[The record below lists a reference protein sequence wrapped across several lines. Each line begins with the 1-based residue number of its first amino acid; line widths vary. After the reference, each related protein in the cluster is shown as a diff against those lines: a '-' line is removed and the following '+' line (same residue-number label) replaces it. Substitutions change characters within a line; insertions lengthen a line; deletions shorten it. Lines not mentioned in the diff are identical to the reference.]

1 MSVKWTKEQE
11 KVINLRNRSLLV
23 SAAAGSGKTAV
34 LVQRIISM
42 VTDEAEPL
50 DIDRLLVVTF
60 TNAAAAEMRER
71 VGAAIENAL
80 EQAPY
85 NQHLQRQLTLV
96 HNAQITTIDSFCIR
110 ILRDH
115 FHKIDLEPGFRI
127 ADEGEL
133 KLLREDVCEAVLEE
147 FYQKADPEFF
157 RFADSYSGAKNDL
170 QIKEMILKLYNYAE
184 SYPWPK
190 EWLETCVQQYEA
202 ANEAELEEKSWIRDF
217 LSYLDVR
224 IEDLIT
230 TQKKLL
236 ELTQEPDGPYMYEAS
251 IADDLRQLENLRK
264 CEHFSQWQ
272 EAVSSIDFK
281 NIGRSG
287 KYEGSVAKKNAVMSG
302 RKRMKDQIDKWKKT
316 IFATPLEVQ
325 LERLTQ
331 TSKMVRV
338 LVTLTQAFSDRFY
351 EEKQKKNM
359 LDFSDVEHNALR
371 VLVNPET
378 KELTETALEYQ
389 QQYREVMIDEYQ
401 DSNYVQ
407 ETLLTAV
414 SGVKNGNENLF
425 MVGDVKQS
433 IYRFR
438 LARPELFM
446 DKYHRFSTEESS
458 RQRIDLHRNF
468 RSRREVVEAVNDIF
482 YPLMEKDLGNVAYD
496 AEAALYAGA
505 EYPDYENADCCKPEF
520 LLVPSQE
527 SGMERREQEAAAV
540 AGRIRE
546 LVETQEIPGITYKD
560 IVLLLRSMSGWAETY
575 QKVFEQEGIPLIVAS
590 KTGYFSATEVQT
602 VLSLL
607 RVLDNPYQDIPMA
620 AVMKSYF
627 GKFTSEELA
636 QIRAES
642 PGMPFYQCVEQFTS
656 SEEQQKEEQ
665 IADTNVVEAEKQQK
679 EEPISDT
686 DAVEAE
692 ILPQEKENKNVSDQ
706 RSHLAEKIIAFQEML
721 QNFRQRIPYTPI
733 HRLLQEILDETGY
746 RNYVAA
752 LPAGEQRRAN
762 LDMLMEKAVAYEQTS
777 YHGLF
782 HFIRYI
788 DRLMKY
794 DVDYGEAEIVSEQEN
809 AVRLM
814 SIHKSKGLEFPVVFV
829 CGMGK
834 QFNEQDL
841 NSNMIFHPEFGI
853 GLKWFD
859 CEKRTKANTLIHQIF
874 AMEAKKENLGEEL
887 RVLYVAL
894 TRAKEKLILAGT
906 CKLPE
911 EGQYSGFSREEKVSF
926 STRYDAKSYW
936 DWVMPVLGMENPD
949 YRYVIWDEARMQQ
962 EEQRKLQDTALEH
975 RTLLV
980 ALQNVSEIEL
990 TQLKETFSWE
1000 YAWKEEGTHKQKVSV
1015 SELKH
1020 RAMEERSES
1029 AEQTL
1034 NTAQPLF
1041 PDEIATPYVPRFVQ
1055 EAKENAGALYGTMVH
1070 RFLECL
1076 DFAGLPD
1083 FAEEKQ
1089 GLYFVKQQ
1097 IDALCALGRM
1107 QEADAKRLNWKQL
1120 LGFLQSD
1127 TAKRMRVAAEQGTLE
1142 REKPFV
1148 MSVPANLVWEESR
1161 PEEEVLIQ
1169 GIIDVF
1175 WEEADGIVL
1184 LDYKTDHVDN
1194 AQELVHRYKKQLELY
1209 ADALSRFSGEKPV
1222 KEILIYS
1229 FALAETIRL

>member
-42 VTDEAEPL
+42 VTDETDPL

-80 EQAPY
+80 EQDPY

-133 KLLREDVCEAVLEE
+133 KLLREDVCEAVLED
-147 FYQKADPEFF
+147 FYQKADPEFL

-217 LSYLDVR
+217 LSYLNVR
-224 IEDLIT
+224 VEDLIT
-230 TQKKLL
+230 AQEKLL

-272 EAVSSIDFK
+272 AAISAIDFK

-287 KYEGSVAKKNAVMSG
+287 KYEGSVAKKDAVMSG

-316 IFATPLEVQ
+316 IFATMLEVQ

-331 TSKMVRV
+331 TSKMVRM
-338 LVTLTQAFSDRFY
+338 LVTLTQAFSDRFQ

-359 LDFSDVEHNALR
+359 LDFSDIEHNALR
-371 VLVNPET
+371 VLVDSET

-458 RQRIDLHRNF
+458 QQRIDLHRNF

-482 YPLMEKDLGNVAYD
+482 YPLMEKNLGNVAYD

-505 EYPDYENADCCKPEF
+505 VYPDYENADCCKPEL

-546 LVETQEIPGITYKD
+546 LVETQEIPEITYKD

-607 RVLDNPYQDIPMA
+607 RVLDNPYQDIPLA

-627 GKFTSEELA
+627 GKFSSEELA
-636 QIRAES
+636 QIRSEY
-642 PGMPFYQCVEQFTS
+642 PGMPFYQCVEQM
-656 SEEQQKEEQ
+656 
-665 IADTNVVEAEKQQK
+665 
-679 EEPISDT
+679 
-686 DAVEAE
+686 
-692 ILPQEKENKNVSDQ
+692 LPVS
-706 RSHLAEKIIAFQEML
+706 EKIIAFQEML
-721 QNFRQRIPYTPI
+721 QKFRQRIPYTPI

-911 EGQYSGFSREEKVSF
+911 EGQYSGFSREEKVPF

-936 DWVMPVLGMENPD
+936 DWVIPVLGMENPD

-975 RTLLV
+975 RTLLE
-980 ALQNVSEIEL
+980 ALQNVSETEL
-990 TQLKETFSWE
+990 AQLKETFSWE
-1000 YAWKEEGTHKQKVSV
+1000 YAWKEEGAHKQKVSV

-1055 EAKENAGALYGTMVH
+1055 EVKENAGALYGTMVH

-1083 FAEEKQ
+1083 FADEKQ

-1127 TAKRMRVAAEQGTLE
+1127 TAKRMRAAAEQGALE

-1148 MSVPANLVWEESR
+1148 MSVPANLVWEDSR
-1161 PEEEVLIQ
+1161 PEEDVLIQ

-1194 AQELVHRYKKQLELY
+1194 AQELVRRYKKQLELY
-1209 ADALSRFSGEKPV
+1209 ADALSRFSDEKPV

-1229 FALAETIRL
+1229 FALAETILL

>member
-42 VTDEAEPL
+42 VTDETDPL

-60 TNAAAAEMRER
+60 TNAAATEMRER

-80 EQAPY
+80 EQDPY

-133 KLLREDVCEAVLEE
+133 KLLREDVCEAVLED
-147 FYQKADPEFF
+147 FYQKADPEFL

-217 LSYLDVR
+217 LSYLNVR
-224 IEDLIT
+224 VEDLIT
-230 TQKKLL
+230 AQEKLL

-272 EAVSSIDFK
+272 AAISAIDFK

-287 KYEGSVAKKNAVMSG
+287 KYEGSVAKKDAVMSG

-316 IFATPLEVQ
+316 IFATMLEVQ

-331 TSKMVRV
+331 TSKMVRM
-338 LVTLTQAFSDRFY
+338 LVTLTQAFSDRFQ

-371 VLVNPET
+371 VLVDSET

-458 RQRIDLHRNF
+458 QQRIDLHRNF

-505 EYPDYENADCCKPEF
+505 VYPDYENADCCKPEL

-607 RVLDNPYQDIPMA
+607 RVLDNPYQDIPLA

-627 GKFTSEELA
+627 GKFSSEELA
-636 QIRAES
+636 QIRSEY
-642 PGMPFYQCVEQFTS
+642 PGMPFYQCVEQM
-656 SEEQQKEEQ
+656 
-665 IADTNVVEAEKQQK
+665 
-679 EEPISDT
+679 
-686 DAVEAE
+686 
-692 ILPQEKENKNVSDQ
+692 LPVS
-706 RSHLAEKIIAFQEML
+706 EKIIAFQEML
-721 QNFRQRIPYTPI
+721 QKFRQRIPYTPI

-911 EGQYSGFSREEKVSF
+911 EGQYSGFSREEKVPF

-936 DWVMPVLGMENPD
+936 DWVIPVLGMENPD

-975 RTLLV
+975 RTLLE
-980 ALQNVSEIEL
+980 ALQNVSETEL
-990 TQLKETFSWE
+990 AQLKETFSWE
-1000 YAWKEEGTHKQKVSV
+1000 YAWKEEGAHKQKVSV

-1055 EAKENAGALYGTMVH
+1055 EVKENAGALYGTMVH

-1083 FAEEKQ
+1083 FADEKQ

-1127 TAKRMRVAAEQGTLE
+1127 TAKRIRAAAEQGALE

-1148 MSVPANLVWEESR
+1148 MSVPANLVWEDSR
-1161 PEEEVLIQ
+1161 PEEDVLIQ

-1194 AQELVHRYKKQLELY
+1194 AQELVRRYKKQLELY
-1209 ADALSRFSGEKPV
+1209 ADALSRFSDEKPV

-1229 FALAETIRL
+1229 FALAETILL

>member
-1 MSVKWTKEQE
+1 MNLPNKLTIFRILCIPVFVVLMLVNTIPYNNYIAVGVFIIASLTDMLDGKIARKYNLVTNFGKFNHKMVTLEPGLNIVYGENEAGKTTLHTFIRGMLFGIEKQRGKASGKDLYTKYEPWE
-11 KVINLRNRSLLV
+11 NPANYHGMMRIESDGVAYRIERNFNKLNKFFKVINEDEGVELKTEEIENLF
-23 SAAAGSGKTAV
+23 AGLDESCYYNT
-34 LVQRIISM
+34 ISISQLGS
-42 VTDEAEPL
+42 VTDKELEVILKNYAANLGTTKSMEI
-50 DIDRLLVVTF
+50 DIKS
-60 TNAAAAEMRER
+60 A
-71 VGAAIENAL
+71 
-80 EQAPY
+80 
-85 NQHLQRQLTLV
+85 
-96 HNAQITTIDSFCIR
+96 
-110 ILRDH
+110 
-115 FHKIDLEPGFRI
+115 
-127 ADEGEL
+127 
-133 KLLREDVCEAVLEE
+133 
-147 FYQKADPEFF
+147 
-157 RFADSYSGAKNDL
+157 FAD
-170 QIKEMILKLYNYAE
+170 
-184 SYPWPK
+184 
-190 EWLETCVQQYEA
+190 
-202 ANEAELEEKSWIRDF
+202 
-217 LSYLDVR
+217 LD
-224 IEDLIT
+224 
-230 TQKKLL
+230 
-236 ELTQEPDGPYMYEAS
+236 
-251 IADDLRQLENLRK
+251 
-264 CEHFSQWQ
+264 
-272 EAVSSIDFK
+272 
-281 NIGRSG
+281 
-287 KYEGSVAKKNAVMSG
+287 
-302 RKRMKDQIDKWKKT
+302 
-316 IFATPLEVQ
+316 
-325 LERLTQ
+325 
-331 TSKMVRV
+331 
-338 LVTLTQAFSDRFY
+338 
-351 EEKQKKNM
+351 KQKKNM

-371 VLVNPET
+371 VLVDSET

-458 RQRIDLHRNF
+458 QQRIDLHRNF

-505 EYPDYENADCCKPEF
+505 VYPDYENADCCKPEL

-607 RVLDNPYQDIPMA
+607 RVLDNPYQDTPLA

-627 GKFTSEELA
+627 GQFSSEELA
-636 QIRAES
+636 QIRSEY
-642 PGMPFYQCVEQFTS
+642 PGMPFYQCVEQM
-656 SEEQQKEEQ
+656 
-665 IADTNVVEAEKQQK
+665 
-679 EEPISDT
+679 
-686 DAVEAE
+686 
-692 ILPQEKENKNVSDQ
+692 LPVS
-706 RSHLAEKIIAFQEML
+706 EKIIAFQEML
-721 QNFRQRIPYTPI
+721 QKFRQRIPYTPI

-906 CKLPE
+906 CKLPK
-911 EGQYSGFSREEKVSF
+911 EGQYSGFSREGKVPF

-936 DWVMPVLGMENPD
+936 DWVIPVLGMENPD

-975 RTLLV
+975 RTLLE
-980 ALQNVSEIEL
+980 ALQNVSEMEL
-990 TQLKETFSWE
+990 AQLKETFSWE
-1000 YAWKEEGTHKQKVSV
+1000 YAWKEEGAHKQKVSV

-1055 EAKENAGALYGTMVH
+1055 EVKENAGALYGTMVH

-1083 FAEEKQ
+1083 FADEKQ
-1089 GLYFVKQQ
+1089 GLYSVKQQ

-1127 TAKRMRVAAEQGTLE
+1127 TAKRMRAAAEQGALE

-1148 MSVPANLVWEESR
+1148 MSVPANLVWEDSR
-1161 PEEEVLIQ
+1161 PEEDVLIQ

-1194 AQELVHRYKKQLELY
+1194 AQELVRRYKKQLELY
-1209 ADALSRFSGEKPV
+1209 ADALSRFSDEKPV

-1229 FALAETIRL
+1229 FALAETILL

>member
-11 KVINLRNRSLLV
+11 KVINLRKRSLLV

-42 VTDEAEPL
+42 VTDETDPL

-80 EQAPY
+80 EQDPY

-133 KLLREDVCEAVLEE
+133 KLLREDVCEAVLED
-147 FYQKADPEFF
+147 FYQKADPEFL

-217 LSYLDVR
+217 LSYLNVR
-224 IEDLIT
+224 VEDLIT
-230 TQKKLL
+230 AQEKLL

-272 EAVSSIDFK
+272 AAISAIDFK

-287 KYEGSVAKKNAVMSG
+287 KYEGSVAKKDAVMSG

-316 IFATPLEVQ
+316 IFATMLEVQ

-331 TSKMVRV
+331 TSKMVRM
-338 LVTLTQAFSDRFY
+338 LVTLTQAFSDRFQ

-371 VLVNPET
+371 VLVDSET

-458 RQRIDLHRNF
+458 QQRIDLHRNF

-505 EYPDYENADCCKPEF
+505 VYPDYENADCCKPEL

-607 RVLDNPYQDIPMA
+607 RVLDNPYQDIPLA

-627 GKFTSEELA
+627 GKFSSEELA
-636 QIRAES
+636 QIRSEY
-642 PGMPFYQCVEQFTS
+642 PGMPFYQCVEQM
-656 SEEQQKEEQ
+656 
-665 IADTNVVEAEKQQK
+665 
-679 EEPISDT
+679 
-686 DAVEAE
+686 
-692 ILPQEKENKNVSDQ
+692 LPVS
-706 RSHLAEKIIAFQEML
+706 EKIIAFQEML
-721 QNFRQRIPYTPI
+721 QKFRQRIPYTPI

-911 EGQYSGFSREEKVSF
+911 EGQYSGFSREEKVPF

-936 DWVMPVLGMENPD
+936 DWVIPVLGMENPD

-975 RTLLV
+975 RTLLE
-980 ALQNVSEIEL
+980 ALQNVSETEL
-990 TQLKETFSWE
+990 AQLKETFSWE
-1000 YAWKEEGTHKQKVSV
+1000 YAWKEEGAHKQKVSV

-1020 RAMEERSES
+1020 LAMEERSES

-1055 EAKENAGALYGTMVH
+1055 EVKENAGALYGTMVH

-1083 FAEEKQ
+1083 FADEKQ

-1107 QEADAKRLNWKQL
+1107 QESDAKRLNWKQL

-1127 TAKRMRVAAEQGTLE
+1127 TAKRMRAAAEQGALE

-1148 MSVPANLVWEESR
+1148 MSVPANLVWEDSR
-1161 PEEEVLIQ
+1161 PEEDVLIQ

-1194 AQELVHRYKKQLELY
+1194 AQELVRRYKKQLELY

-1229 FALAETIRL
+1229 FALAETILL

>member
-42 VTDEAEPL
+42 VTDKAEPL

-80 EQAPY
+80 EQEPY

-230 TQKKLL
+230 AQKKLL

-272 EAVSSIDFK
+272 EAVSSINFK

-642 PGMPFYQCVEQFTS
+642 PGMPFYQCVEQFTL

-706 RSHLAEKIIAFQEML
+706 KSHLAEKIIAFQEML

>member
-42 VTDEAEPL
+42 VTDKAEPL

-71 VGAAIENAL
+71 VGVAIENAL
-80 EQAPY
+80 EQEPY

-331 TSKMVRV
+331 TSKMVRM

-546 LVETQEIPGITYKD
+546 LVEMQEIPGITYKD

-692 ILPQEKENKNVSDQ
+692 ILPQEKENENVSDQ

-1089 GLYFVKQQ
+1089 GLYFVKRQ

-1209 ADALSRFSGEKPV
+1209 ADALSRFFSEKPV

>member
-42 VTDEAEPL
+42 VTDETDPL

-80 EQAPY
+80 EQDPY

-133 KLLREDVCEAVLEE
+133 KLLREDVCEAVLED
-147 FYQKADPEFF
+147 FYQKADPEFL

-217 LSYLDVR
+217 LSYLNVR
-224 IEDLIT
+224 VEDLIT
-230 TQKKLL
+230 AQEKLL

-272 EAVSSIDFK
+272 AAISAIDFK

-287 KYEGSVAKKNAVMSG
+287 KYEGSVAKKDAVMSG

-316 IFATPLEVQ
+316 IFATMLEVQ

-331 TSKMVRV
+331 TSKMVRM
-338 LVTLTQAFSDRFY
+338 LVTLTQAFSDRFQ

-371 VLVNPET
+371 VLVDSET

-458 RQRIDLHRNF
+458 QQRIDLHRNF
-468 RSRREVVEAVNDIF
+468 RSRWEVVEAVNDIF

-505 EYPDYENADCCKPEF
+505 VYPDYENADCCKPEL

-560 IVLLLRSMSGWAETY
+560 IVLLLRSVSGWAETY

-607 RVLDNPYQDIPMA
+607 RVLDNPYQDIPLA

-627 GKFTSEELA
+627 GKFSSEELA
-636 QIRAES
+636 QIRSEY
-642 PGMPFYQCVEQFTS
+642 PGMPFYQCVEQM
-656 SEEQQKEEQ
+656 
-665 IADTNVVEAEKQQK
+665 
-679 EEPISDT
+679 
-686 DAVEAE
+686 
-692 ILPQEKENKNVSDQ
+692 LPVS
-706 RSHLAEKIIAFQEML
+706 EKIIAFQEML
-721 QNFRQRIPYTPI
+721 QKFRQRIPYTPI

-911 EGQYSGFSREEKVSF
+911 EGQYSGFSREEKVPF

-936 DWVMPVLGMENPD
+936 DWVIPVLGMENPD

-975 RTLLV
+975 RTLLE
-980 ALQNVSEIEL
+980 ALQNVSETEL
-990 TQLKETFSWE
+990 AQLKETFSWE
-1000 YAWKEEGTHKQKVSV
+1000 YAWKEEGAHKQKVSV

-1055 EAKENAGALYGTMVH
+1055 EVKENAGALYGTMVH

-1083 FAEEKQ
+1083 FADEKQ
-1089 GLYFVKQQ
+1089 GLYFVKEQ

-1127 TAKRMRVAAEQGTLE
+1127 TAKRMRAAAEQGALE

-1148 MSVPANLVWEESR
+1148 MSVPANLVWEDSR
-1161 PEEEVLIQ
+1161 PEEDVLIQ

-1194 AQELVHRYKKQLELY
+1194 AQELVRRYKKQLELY
-1209 ADALSRFSGEKPV
+1209 ADALSRFSDEKPV

-1229 FALAETIRL
+1229 FTLAETILL

>member
-42 VTDEAEPL
+42 VTDKAEPL

-80 EQAPY
+80 EQEPY

-147 FYQKADPEFF
+147 FYQKADPEFL

-202 ANEAELEEKSWIRDF
+202 SNEAELEEKSWIRDF

-230 TQKKLL
+230 AQKKLL

-272 EAVSSIDFK
+272 EAVSAMDFK

-287 KYEGSVAKKNAVMSG
+287 KYEGSVAKKDAVMSG

-980 ALQNVSEIEL
+980 ALQNVSETEL

-1209 ADALSRFSGEKPV
+1209 ADALSRFFGEKPV

>member
-42 VTDEAEPL
+42 VTDETDPL

-80 EQAPY
+80 EQDPY

-127 ADEGEL
+127 VDEGEL
-133 KLLREDVCEAVLEE
+133 KLLREDVCEAVLED
-147 FYQKADPEFF
+147 FYQKADPEFL

-217 LSYLDVR
+217 LSYLNVR
-224 IEDLIT
+224 VEDLIT
-230 TQKKLL
+230 AQEKLL
-236 ELTQEPDGPYMYEAS
+236 ELTQELDGPYMYEAS

-272 EAVSSIDFK
+272 AAISAIDFK

-287 KYEGSVAKKNAVMSG
+287 KYEGSVAKKDAVMSG

-316 IFATPLEVQ
+316 IFATMLEVQ

-331 TSKMVRV
+331 TSKMVRM
-338 LVTLTQAFSDRFY
+338 LVTLTQAFSDRFQ

-371 VLVNPET
+371 VLVDSET

-458 RQRIDLHRNF
+458 QQRIDLHRNF

-482 YPLMEKDLGNVAYD
+482 YPLMEKNLGNVAYD

-505 EYPDYENADCCKPEF
+505 VYPDYENADCCKPEL

-546 LVETQEIPGITYKD
+546 LVETQEIPEITYKD

-607 RVLDNPYQDIPMA
+607 RVLDNPYQDIPLA

-627 GKFTSEELA
+627 GKFSSEELA
-636 QIRAES
+636 QIRSEY
-642 PGMPFYQCVEQFTS
+642 PGMPFYQCVEQM
-656 SEEQQKEEQ
+656 
-665 IADTNVVEAEKQQK
+665 
-679 EEPISDT
+679 
-686 DAVEAE
+686 
-692 ILPQEKENKNVSDQ
+692 LPVS
-706 RSHLAEKIIAFQEML
+706 EKIIAFQEML
-721 QNFRQRIPYTPI
+721 QKFRQRIPYTPI

-911 EGQYSGFSREEKVSF
+911 EGQYSGFSREEKVPF

-936 DWVMPVLGMENPD
+936 DWVIPVLGMENPD

-975 RTLLV
+975 RTLLE
-980 ALQNVSEIEL
+980 ALQNVSETEL
-990 TQLKETFSWE
+990 AQLKETFSWE
-1000 YAWKEEGTHKQKVSV
+1000 YAWKEEGAHKQKVSV

-1055 EAKENAGALYGTMVH
+1055 EVKENAGALYGTMVH

-1083 FAEEKQ
+1083 FADEKQ

-1127 TAKRMRVAAEQGTLE
+1127 TAKRMRAAAEQGALE

-1148 MSVPANLVWEESR
+1148 MSVPANLVWEDSR
-1161 PEEEVLIQ
+1161 PEEDVLIQ

-1194 AQELVHRYKKQLELY
+1194 AQELVRRYKKQLELY
-1209 ADALSRFSGEKPV
+1209 ADALSRFSDEKPV

-1229 FALAETIRL
+1229 FALAETILL

>member
-42 VTDEAEPL
+42 VTDKAEPL

-71 VGAAIENAL
+71 VGVAIENAL
-80 EQAPY
+80 EQEPY

-230 TQKKLL
+230 AQKKLL

-642 PGMPFYQCVEQFTS
+642 PGMLFYQCVEQFTS

-706 RSHLAEKIIAFQEML
+706 KSHLAEKIIAFQEML

>member
-42 VTDEAEPL
+42 VTDKAEPL

-71 VGAAIENAL
+71 VGVAIENAL
-80 EQAPY
+80 EQEPY

-692 ILPQEKENKNVSDQ
+692 ILPQEKENENVSDQ

>member
-42 VTDEAEPL
+42 VTDKAEPL

-80 EQAPY
+80 EQEPY

-190 EWLETCVQQYEA
+190 DWLETCVQQYEA

>member
-42 VTDEAEPL
+42 VTDETDPL

-80 EQAPY
+80 EQDPY

-133 KLLREDVCEAVLEE
+133 KLLREDVCEAVLED
-147 FYQKADPEFF
+147 FYQKADPEFL

-217 LSYLDVR
+217 LSYLNVR
-224 IEDLIT
+224 VEDLIT
-230 TQKKLL
+230 AQEKLL

-272 EAVSSIDFK
+272 AAISAIDFK

-287 KYEGSVAKKNAVMSG
+287 KYEGSVAKKDAVMSG

-316 IFATPLEVQ
+316 IFATMLEVQ

-331 TSKMVRV
+331 TSKMVRM
-338 LVTLTQAFSDRFY
+338 LVTLTQAFSDRFQ

-371 VLVNPET
+371 VLVDSET

-458 RQRIDLHRNF
+458 QQRIDLHRNF

-505 EYPDYENADCCKPEF
+505 VYPDYENADCCKPEL

-607 RVLDNPYQDIPMA
+607 RVLDNPYQDIPLA

-627 GKFTSEELA
+627 GKFSSEELA
-636 QIRAES
+636 QIRSEY
-642 PGMPFYQCVEQFTS
+642 PGMPFYQCVEQM
-656 SEEQQKEEQ
+656 
-665 IADTNVVEAEKQQK
+665 
-679 EEPISDT
+679 
-686 DAVEAE
+686 
-692 ILPQEKENKNVSDQ
+692 LPVS
-706 RSHLAEKIIAFQEML
+706 EKIIAFQEML
-721 QNFRQRIPYTPI
+721 QKFRQRIPYTPI

-911 EGQYSGFSREEKVSF
+911 EGQYSGFSREEKVPF

-936 DWVMPVLGMENPD
+936 DWVIPVLGMENPD

-975 RTLLV
+975 RTLLE
-980 ALQNVSEIEL
+980 ALQNVSETEL
-990 TQLKETFSWE
+990 AQLKETFSWE
-1000 YAWKEEGTHKQKVSV
+1000 YAWKEEGAHKQKVSV

-1055 EAKENAGALYGTMVH
+1055 EVKENAGALYGTMVH

-1083 FAEEKQ
+1083 F
-1089 GLYFVKQQ
+1089 
-1097 IDALCALGRM
+1097 
-1107 QEADAKRLNWKQL
+1107 N
-1120 LGFLQSD
+1120 
-1127 TAKRMRVAAEQGTLE
+1127 
-1142 REKPFV
+1142 
-1148 MSVPANLVWEESR
+1148 
-1161 PEEEVLIQ
+1161 
-1169 GIIDVF
+1169 
-1175 WEEADGIVL
+1175 
-1184 LDYKTDHVDN
+1184 
-1194 AQELVHRYKKQLELY
+1194 
-1209 ADALSRFSGEKPV
+1209 
-1222 KEILIYS
+1222 
-1229 FALAETIRL
+1229 

>member
-42 VTDEAEPL
+42 VTDETDPL

-80 EQAPY
+80 EQDPY

-133 KLLREDVCEAVLEE
+133 KLLREDVCEAVLED
-147 FYQKADPEFF
+147 FYQKADPEFL

-217 LSYLDVR
+217 LSYLNVR
-224 IEDLIT
+224 VEDLIT
-230 TQKKLL
+230 AQEKLL
-236 ELTQEPDGPYMYEAS
+236 ELTQELDGPYMYEAS

-272 EAVSSIDFK
+272 AAISAIDFK

-287 KYEGSVAKKNAVMSG
+287 KYEGSVAKKDAVMSG

-316 IFATPLEVQ
+316 IFATMLEVQ

-331 TSKMVRV
+331 TSKMVRM
-338 LVTLTQAFSDRFY
+338 LVTLTQAFSDRFQ

-371 VLVNPET
+371 VLVDSET

-458 RQRIDLHRNF
+458 QQRIDLHRNF
-468 RSRREVVEAVNDIF
+468 RSRREVMEAVNDIF
-482 YPLMEKDLGNVAYD
+482 YPLMEKNLGNVAYD

-505 EYPDYENADCCKPEF
+505 VYPDYENADCCKPEL

-546 LVETQEIPGITYKD
+546 LVETQEIPEITYKD

-607 RVLDNPYQDIPMA
+607 RVLDNPYQDIPLA

-627 GKFTSEELA
+627 GKFSSEELA
-636 QIRAES
+636 QIRSEY
-642 PGMPFYQCVEQFTS
+642 PGMPFYQCVEQM
-656 SEEQQKEEQ
+656 
-665 IADTNVVEAEKQQK
+665 
-679 EEPISDT
+679 
-686 DAVEAE
+686 
-692 ILPQEKENKNVSDQ
+692 LPVS
-706 RSHLAEKIIAFQEML
+706 EKIIAFQEML
-721 QNFRQRIPYTPI
+721 QKFRQRIPYTPI

-911 EGQYSGFSREEKVSF
+911 EGQYSGFSREEKVPF

-936 DWVMPVLGMENPD
+936 DWVIPVLGMENPD

-975 RTLLV
+975 RTLLE
-980 ALQNVSEIEL
+980 ALQNVSETEL
-990 TQLKETFSWE
+990 AQLKETFSWE
-1000 YAWKEEGTHKQKVSV
+1000 YAWKEEGAHKQKVSV

-1055 EAKENAGALYGTMVH
+1055 EVKENAGALYGTMVH

-1083 FAEEKQ
+1083 FADEKQ

-1127 TAKRMRVAAEQGTLE
+1127 TAKRMRAAAEQGALE

-1148 MSVPANLVWEESR
+1148 MSVPANLVWEDSR
-1161 PEEEVLIQ
+1161 PEEDVLIQ

-1194 AQELVHRYKKQLELY
+1194 AQELVRRYKKQLELY
-1209 ADALSRFSGEKPV
+1209 ADALSRFSDEKPV

-1229 FALAETIRL
+1229 FALAETILL

>member
-42 VTDEAEPL
+42 VTDKAEPL

-71 VGAAIENAL
+71 VGVAIENAL
-80 EQAPY
+80 EQEPY

-230 TQKKLL
+230 AQKKLL

-272 EAVSSIDFK
+272 EAVSSINFK

-546 LVETQEIPGITYKD
+546 LVETQEIPGITYKY

>member
-1 MSVKWTKEQE
+1 M
-11 KVINLRNRSLLV
+11 
-23 SAAAGSGKTAV
+23 
-34 LVQRIISM
+34 
-42 VTDEAEPL
+42 
-50 DIDRLLVVTF
+50 
-60 TNAAAAEMRER
+60 
-71 VGAAIENAL
+71 
-80 EQAPY
+80 
-85 NQHLQRQLTLV
+85 
-96 HNAQITTIDSFCIR
+96 
-110 ILRDH
+110 
-115 FHKIDLEPGFRI
+115 
-127 ADEGEL
+127 
-133 KLLREDVCEAVLEE
+133 
-147 FYQKADPEFF
+147 

-217 LSYLDVR
+217 LSYLNVR
-224 IEDLIT
+224 VENLIT
-230 TQKKLL
+230 AQEKLL

-272 EAVSSIDFK
+272 AAISAIDFK

-287 KYEGSVAKKNAVMSG
+287 KYEGSVAKKDAVMSG

-316 IFATPLEVQ
+316 IFATMLEVQ

-331 TSKMVRV
+331 TSKMVRM
-338 LVTLTQAFSDRFY
+338 LVTLTQAFSDRFQ

-371 VLVNPET
+371 VLVDSET

-458 RQRIDLHRNF
+458 QQRIDLHRNF

-505 EYPDYENADCCKPEF
+505 VYPDYENADCCKPEL

-607 RVLDNPYQDIPMA
+607 RVLDNPYQDIPLA

-627 GKFTSEELA
+627 GKFSSEELA
-636 QIRAES
+636 QIRSEY
-642 PGMPFYQCVEQFTS
+642 PGMPFYQCVEQM
-656 SEEQQKEEQ
+656 
-665 IADTNVVEAEKQQK
+665 
-679 EEPISDT
+679 
-686 DAVEAE
+686 
-692 ILPQEKENKNVSDQ
+692 LPVS
-706 RSHLAEKIIAFQEML
+706 EKIIAFQEML
-721 QNFRQRIPYTPI
+721 QKFRQRIPYTPI

-911 EGQYSGFSREEKVSF
+911 EGQYSGFSREEKVPF

-936 DWVMPVLGMENPD
+936 DWVIPVLGMENPD

-975 RTLLV
+975 RTLLE
-980 ALQNVSEIEL
+980 ALQNVSETEL
-990 TQLKETFSWE
+990 AQLKETFSWE
-1000 YAWKEEGTHKQKVSV
+1000 YAWKEEGAHKQKVSV

-1055 EAKENAGALYGTMVH
+1055 EVKENAGALYGTMVH

-1083 FAEEKQ
+1083 FADEKQ

-1127 TAKRMRVAAEQGTLE
+1127 TAKRMRAAAEQGALE

-1148 MSVPANLVWEESR
+1148 MSVPANLVWEDSR
-1161 PEEEVLIQ
+1161 PEEDVLIQ

-1194 AQELVHRYKKQLELY
+1194 AQELVRRYKKQLELY
-1209 ADALSRFSGEKPV
+1209 ADALSRFSDEKPV

-1229 FALAETIRL
+1229 FALAETILL

>member
-42 VTDEAEPL
+42 VTDKAEPL

-80 EQAPY
+80 EQEPY

-230 TQKKLL
+230 AQKKLL

-540 AGRIRE
+540 AGRIWE

-706 RSHLAEKIIAFQEML
+706 KSHLAEKIIAFQEML

-1041 PDEIATPYVPRFVQ
+1041 PDEIATPYVPWFVQ

>member
-42 VTDEAEPL
+42 VTDKAEPL

-71 VGAAIENAL
+71 VGVAIENAL
-80 EQAPY
+80 EQEPY

-230 TQKKLL
+230 AQKKLL

-401 DSNYVQ
+401 ESNYVQ

-1209 ADALSRFSGEKPV
+1209 ADALSRFFSEKPV

>member
-42 VTDEAEPL
+42 VTDKAEPL

-80 EQAPY
+80 EQEPY

-230 TQKKLL
+230 AQKKLL

>member
-42 VTDEAEPL
+42 VTDETDSL

-80 EQAPY
+80 EQDPY

-133 KLLREDVCEAVLEE
+133 KLLREDVCEAVLED
-147 FYQKADPEFF
+147 FYQKADPEFL

-190 EWLETCVQQYEA
+190 EWLGTCVQQYEA

-217 LSYLDVR
+217 LSYLNVR
-224 IEDLIT
+224 VEDLIT
-230 TQKKLL
+230 AQEKLL

-272 EAVSSIDFK
+272 AAISAIDFK

-287 KYEGSVAKKNAVMSG
+287 KYEGSVAKKDAVMSG

-316 IFATPLEVQ
+316 IFATMLEVQ

-331 TSKMVRV
+331 TSKMVRM
-338 LVTLTQAFSDRFY
+338 LVTLTQAFSDRFQ

-371 VLVNPET
+371 VLVDSET

-458 RQRIDLHRNF
+458 QQRIDLHRNF

-505 EYPDYENADCCKPEF
+505 VYPDYENADCCKPEL

-607 RVLDNPYQDIPMA
+607 RVLDNPYQDIPLA

-627 GKFTSEELA
+627 GKFSSEELA
-636 QIRAES
+636 QIRSEY
-642 PGMPFYQCVEQFTS
+642 PGMPFYQCVEQM
-656 SEEQQKEEQ
+656 
-665 IADTNVVEAEKQQK
+665 
-679 EEPISDT
+679 
-686 DAVEAE
+686 
-692 ILPQEKENKNVSDQ
+692 LPVS
-706 RSHLAEKIIAFQEML
+706 EKIIAFQEML
-721 QNFRQRIPYTPI
+721 QKFRQRIPYTPI

-911 EGQYSGFSREEKVSF
+911 EGQYSGFSREEKVPF

-936 DWVMPVLGMENPD
+936 DWVIPVLGMENPD

-975 RTLLV
+975 RTLLE
-980 ALQNVSEIEL
+980 ALQNVSETEL
-990 TQLKETFSWE
+990 AQLKETFSWE
-1000 YAWKEEGTHKQKVSV
+1000 YAWKEEGAHKQKVSV

-1055 EAKENAGALYGTMVH
+1055 EVKENAGALYGTMVH

-1083 FAEEKQ
+1083 FADEKQ

-1127 TAKRMRVAAEQGTLE
+1127 TAKRMRAAAEQGALE

-1148 MSVPANLVWEESR
+1148 MSVPANLVWEDSR
-1161 PEEEVLIQ
+1161 PEEDVLIQ

-1194 AQELVHRYKKQLELY
+1194 AQELVRRYKKQLELY
-1209 ADALSRFSGEKPV
+1209 ADALSRFSDEKPV

-1229 FALAETIRL
+1229 FALAETILL

>member
-34 LVQRIISM
+34 LVQRIISR
-42 VTDEAEPL
+42 VTDETDPL

-80 EQAPY
+80 EQDPY

-133 KLLREDVCEAVLEE
+133 KLLREDVCEAVLED
-147 FYQKADPEFF
+147 FYQKADPEFL

-217 LSYLDVR
+217 LSYLNVR
-224 IEDLIT
+224 VEDLIT
-230 TQKKLL
+230 AQEKLL

-272 EAVSSIDFK
+272 AAISAIDFK

-287 KYEGSVAKKNAVMSG
+287 KYEGSVAKKDAVMSG

-316 IFATPLEVQ
+316 IFATMLEVQ

-331 TSKMVRV
+331 TSKMVRM
-338 LVTLTQAFSDRFY
+338 LVTLTQAFSDRFQ

-371 VLVNPET
+371 VLVDSET

-458 RQRIDLHRNF
+458 QQRIDLHRNF

-482 YPLMEKDLGNVAYD
+482 YPLMEKNLGNVAYD

-505 EYPDYENADCCKPEF
+505 VYPDYENADCCKPEL

-546 LVETQEIPGITYKD
+546 LVETQEIPEITYKD

-607 RVLDNPYQDIPMA
+607 RVLDNPYQDIPLA

-627 GKFTSEELA
+627 GKFSSEELA
-636 QIRAES
+636 QIRSEY
-642 PGMPFYQCVEQFTS
+642 PGMPFYQCVEQM
-656 SEEQQKEEQ
+656 
-665 IADTNVVEAEKQQK
+665 
-679 EEPISDT
+679 
-686 DAVEAE
+686 
-692 ILPQEKENKNVSDQ
+692 LPVS
-706 RSHLAEKIIAFQEML
+706 EKIIAFQEML
-721 QNFRQRIPYTPI
+721 QKFRQRIPYTPI

-911 EGQYSGFSREEKVSF
+911 EGQYSGFSREEKVPF

-936 DWVMPVLGMENPD
+936 DWVIPVLGMENPD

-975 RTLLV
+975 RTLLE
-980 ALQNVSEIEL
+980 ALQNVSETEL
-990 TQLKETFSWE
+990 AQLKETFSWE
-1000 YAWKEEGTHKQKVSV
+1000 YAWKEEGAHKQKVSV

-1055 EAKENAGALYGTMVH
+1055 EVKENAGALYGTMVH

-1083 FAEEKQ
+1083 FADEKQ

-1127 TAKRMRVAAEQGTLE
+1127 TAKRMRAAAEQGALE

-1148 MSVPANLVWEESR
+1148 MLVPANLVWEDSR
-1161 PEEEVLIQ
+1161 PEEDVLIQ

-1194 AQELVHRYKKQLELY
+1194 AQELGRRYKKQLELY
-1209 ADALSRFSGEKPV
+1209 ADALSRFSDEKPV

-1229 FALAETIRL
+1229 FALAETILL

>member
-42 VTDEAEPL
+42 VTDETDPL

-80 EQAPY
+80 EQDPY
-85 NQHLQRQLTLV
+85 NQHLQGQLTLV

-133 KLLREDVCEAVLEE
+133 KLLREDVCEAVLED
-147 FYQKADPEFF
+147 FYQKADPEFL

-217 LSYLDVR
+217 LSYLNVR
-224 IEDLIT
+224 VEDLIT
-230 TQKKLL
+230 AQEKLL

-272 EAVSSIDFK
+272 AAISAIDFK

-287 KYEGSVAKKNAVMSG
+287 KYEGSVAKKDAVMSG

-316 IFATPLEVQ
+316 IFATMLEVQ

-331 TSKMVRV
+331 TSKMVRM
-338 LVTLTQAFSDRFY
+338 LVTLTQAFSDRFQ

-371 VLVNPET
+371 VLVDSET

-458 RQRIDLHRNF
+458 QQRIDLHRNF
-468 RSRREVVEAVNDIF
+468 RSRWEVVEAVNDIF

-505 EYPDYENADCCKPEF
+505 VYPDYENADCCKPEL

-607 RVLDNPYQDIPMA
+607 RVLDNPYQDIPLA

-627 GKFTSEELA
+627 GKFSSEELA
-636 QIRAES
+636 QIRSEY
-642 PGMPFYQCVEQFTS
+642 PGMPFYQCVEQM
-656 SEEQQKEEQ
+656 
-665 IADTNVVEAEKQQK
+665 
-679 EEPISDT
+679 
-686 DAVEAE
+686 
-692 ILPQEKENKNVSDQ
+692 LPVS
-706 RSHLAEKIIAFQEML
+706 EKIIAFQEML
-721 QNFRQRIPYTPI
+721 QKFRQRIPYTPI

-911 EGQYSGFSREEKVSF
+911 EGQYSGFSREEKVPF

-936 DWVMPVLGMENPD
+936 DWVIPVLGMENPD

-975 RTLLV
+975 RTLLE
-980 ALQNVSEIEL
+980 ALQNVSETEL
-990 TQLKETFSWE
+990 AQLKETFSWE
-1000 YAWKEEGTHKQKVSV
+1000 YAWKEEGAHKQKVSV

-1055 EAKENAGALYGTMVH
+1055 EVKENAGALYGTMVH

-1083 FAEEKQ
+1083 FADEKQ

-1097 IDALCALGRM
+1097 IDTLCALGRM

-1127 TAKRMRVAAEQGTLE
+1127 TAKRMRAAAEQGALE

-1148 MSVPANLVWEESR
+1148 MSVPANLVWEDSR
-1161 PEEEVLIQ
+1161 PEEDVLIQ

-1194 AQELVHRYKKQLELY
+1194 AQELGRRYKKQLELY
-1209 ADALSRFSGEKPV
+1209 ADALSRFSDEKPV

-1229 FALAETIRL
+1229 FALAETILL

>member
-42 VTDEAEPL
+42 VTDETDPL

-80 EQAPY
+80 EQDPY

-133 KLLREDVCEAVLEE
+133 KLLREDVCEAVLED
-147 FYQKADPEFF
+147 FYQKADPEFL

-217 LSYLDVR
+217 LSYLNVR
-224 IEDLIT
+224 VEDLIT
-230 TQKKLL
+230 AQEKLL

-272 EAVSSIDFK
+272 AAISAIDFK

-287 KYEGSVAKKNAVMSG
+287 KYEGSVAKKDAVMSG

-316 IFATPLEVQ
+316 IFVTMLEVQ

-331 TSKMVRV
+331 TSKMVRM
-338 LVTLTQAFSDRFY
+338 LVTLTQAFSDRFQ

-371 VLVNPET
+371 VLVDSET

-458 RQRIDLHRNF
+458 QQRIDLHRNF

-505 EYPDYENADCCKPEF
+505 VYPDYENADCCKPEL

-607 RVLDNPYQDIPMA
+607 RVLDNPYQDIPLA

-627 GKFTSEELA
+627 GKFSSEELA
-636 QIRAES
+636 QIRSEY
-642 PGMPFYQCVEQFTS
+642 PGMPFYQCVEQM
-656 SEEQQKEEQ
+656 
-665 IADTNVVEAEKQQK
+665 
-679 EEPISDT
+679 
-686 DAVEAE
+686 
-692 ILPQEKENKNVSDQ
+692 LPVS
-706 RSHLAEKIIAFQEML
+706 EKIIAFQEML
-721 QNFRQRIPYTPI
+721 QKFRQRIPYTPI

-911 EGQYSGFSREEKVSF
+911 EGQYSGFSREEKVPF

-936 DWVMPVLGMENPD
+936 DWVIPVLGMENPD

-975 RTLLV
+975 RTLLE
-980 ALQNVSEIEL
+980 ALQNVSETEL
-990 TQLKETFSWE
+990 AQLKETFSWE
-1000 YAWKEEGTHKQKVSV
+1000 YAWKEEGAHKQKVSV

-1055 EAKENAGALYGTMVH
+1055 EVKENAGALYGTMVH

-1083 FAEEKQ
+1083 FADEKQ

-1107 QEADAKRLNWKQL
+1107 QESDAKRLNWKQL

-1127 TAKRMRVAAEQGTLE
+1127 TAKRMRAAAEQGALE

-1148 MSVPANLVWEESR
+1148 MSVPANLVWEDSR
-1161 PEEEVLIQ
+1161 PEEDVLIQ

-1194 AQELVHRYKKQLELY
+1194 AQELVRRYKKQLELY

-1229 FALAETIRL
+1229 FALAETILL

>member
-42 VTDEAEPL
+42 VTDKAEPL

-80 EQAPY
+80 EQEPY

-230 TQKKLL
+230 AQKKLL

-1194 AQELVHRYKKQLELY
+1194 AQELMHRYKKQLELY
-1209 ADALSRFSGEKPV
+1209 ADALSRFFGEKPV

>member
-1 MSVKWTKEQE
+1 
-11 KVINLRNRSLLV
+11 
-23 SAAAGSGKTAV
+23 
-34 LVQRIISM
+34 
-42 VTDEAEPL
+42 
-50 DIDRLLVVTF
+50 
-60 TNAAAAEMRER
+60 
-71 VGAAIENAL
+71 
-80 EQAPY
+80 
-85 NQHLQRQLTLV
+85 
-96 HNAQITTIDSFCIR
+96 
-110 ILRDH
+110 
-115 FHKIDLEPGFRI
+115 
-127 ADEGEL
+127 
-133 KLLREDVCEAVLEE
+133 
-147 FYQKADPEFF
+147 
-157 RFADSYSGAKNDL
+157 
-170 QIKEMILKLYNYAE
+170 
-184 SYPWPK
+184 
-190 EWLETCVQQYEA
+190 
-202 ANEAELEEKSWIRDF
+202 
-217 LSYLDVR
+217 
-224 IEDLIT
+224 
-230 TQKKLL
+230 
-236 ELTQEPDGPYMYEAS
+236 MYEAS

-272 EAVSSIDFK
+272 AAISAIDFK

-287 KYEGSVAKKNAVMSG
+287 KYEGSVAKKDAVMSG

-316 IFATPLEVQ
+316 IFATMLEVQ

-331 TSKMVRV
+331 TSKMVRM
-338 LVTLTQAFSDRFY
+338 LVTLTQAFSDRFQ

-371 VLVNPET
+371 VLVDSET

-458 RQRIDLHRNF
+458 QQRIDLHRNF

-482 YPLMEKDLGNVAYD
+482 YPLMEKNLGNVAYD

-505 EYPDYENADCCKPEF
+505 VYPDYENADCCKPEL

-546 LVETQEIPGITYKD
+546 LVETQEIPEITYKD

-607 RVLDNPYQDIPMA
+607 RVLDNPYQDIPLA

-627 GKFTSEELA
+627 GKFSSEELA
-636 QIRAES
+636 QIRSEY
-642 PGMPFYQCVEQFTS
+642 PGMPFYQCVEQM
-656 SEEQQKEEQ
+656 
-665 IADTNVVEAEKQQK
+665 
-679 EEPISDT
+679 
-686 DAVEAE
+686 
-692 ILPQEKENKNVSDQ
+692 LPVS
-706 RSHLAEKIIAFQEML
+706 EKIIAFQEML
-721 QNFRQRIPYTPI
+721 QKFRQRIPYTPI

-911 EGQYSGFSREEKVSF
+911 EGQYSGFSREEKVPF

-936 DWVMPVLGMENPD
+936 DWVIPVLGMENPD

-975 RTLLV
+975 RTLLE
-980 ALQNVSEIEL
+980 ALQNVSETEL
-990 TQLKETFSWE
+990 AQLKETFSWE
-1000 YAWKEEGTHKQKVSV
+1000 YAWKEEGAHKQKVSV

-1055 EAKENAGALYGTMVH
+1055 EVKENAGALYGTMVH

-1083 FAEEKQ
+1083 FADEKQ

-1127 TAKRMRVAAEQGTLE
+1127 TAKRMRAAAEQGALE

-1148 MSVPANLVWEESR
+1148 MSVPANLVWEDSR
-1161 PEEEVLIQ
+1161 PEEDVLIQ

-1194 AQELVHRYKKQLELY
+1194 AQELVRRYKKQLELY
-1209 ADALSRFSGEKPV
+1209 ADALSRFSDEKPV

-1229 FALAETIRL
+1229 FALAETILL

>member
-42 VTDEAEPL
+42 VTDETDPL

-80 EQAPY
+80 EQDPY

-133 KLLREDVCEAVLEE
+133 KLLREDVCEAVLED
-147 FYQKADPEFF
+147 FYQKADPEFL

-217 LSYLDVR
+217 LSYLNVR
-224 IEDLIT
+224 VEDLIT
-230 TQKKLL
+230 AQEKLL

-272 EAVSSIDFK
+272 AAISAIDFK

-287 KYEGSVAKKNAVMSG
+287 KYEGSVAKKDAVMSG

-316 IFATPLEVQ
+316 IFATMLEVQ

-331 TSKMVRV
+331 TSKMVRM
-338 LVTLTQAFSDRFY
+338 LVTLTQAFSDRFQ

-371 VLVNPET
+371 VLVDSET

-458 RQRIDLHRNF
+458 QQRIDLHRNF

-482 YPLMEKDLGNVAYD
+482 YPLMEKNLGNVAYD

-505 EYPDYENADCCKPEF
+505 VYPDYENADCCKPEL

-527 SGMERREQEAAAV
+527 SGMERREQEAAVV

-546 LVETQEIPGITYKD
+546 LVETQEIPEITYKD

-607 RVLDNPYQDIPMA
+607 RVLDNPYQDIPLA

-627 GKFTSEELA
+627 GKFSSEELA
-636 QIRAES
+636 QIRSEY
-642 PGMPFYQCVEQFTS
+642 PGMPFYQCVEQM
-656 SEEQQKEEQ
+656 
-665 IADTNVVEAEKQQK
+665 
-679 EEPISDT
+679 
-686 DAVEAE
+686 
-692 ILPQEKENKNVSDQ
+692 LPVS
-706 RSHLAEKIIAFQEML
+706 EKIIAFQEML
-721 QNFRQRIPYTPI
+721 QKFRQRIPYTPI

-911 EGQYSGFSREEKVSF
+911 EGQYSGFSREEKVPF

-936 DWVMPVLGMENPD
+936 DWVIPVLGMENPD

-975 RTLLV
+975 RTLLE
-980 ALQNVSEIEL
+980 ALQNVSETEL
-990 TQLKETFSWE
+990 AQLKETFSWE
-1000 YAWKEEGTHKQKVSV
+1000 YAWKEEGAHKQKVSV

-1055 EAKENAGALYGTMVH
+1055 EVKENAGALYGTMVH

-1083 FAEEKQ
+1083 FADEKQ

-1127 TAKRMRVAAEQGTLE
+1127 TAKRMRAAAEQGALE

-1148 MSVPANLVWEESR
+1148 MSVPANLVWEDSR
-1161 PEEEVLIQ
+1161 PEEDVLIQ

-1194 AQELVHRYKKQLELY
+1194 AQELGRRYKKQLELY
-1209 ADALSRFSGEKPV
+1209 ADALSRFSDEKPV

-1229 FALAETIRL
+1229 FALAETILL

>member
-42 VTDEAEPL
+42 VTDKAEPL

-80 EQAPY
+80 EQEPY

-230 TQKKLL
+230 AQKKLL

-546 LVETQEIPGITYKD
+546 LVEMQEIPGITYKD

-692 ILPQEKENKNVSDQ
+692 ILPQEKENENVSDQ

-1089 GLYFVKQQ
+1089 GLYFVKRQ

-1209 ADALSRFSGEKPV
+1209 ADALSRFFSEKPV

>member
-80 EQAPY
+80 EQEPY

-230 TQKKLL
+230 AQKKLL

-331 TSKMVRV
+331 TSKMVRM

>member
-42 VTDEAEPL
+42 VTDKAEPL

-80 EQAPY
+80 EQEPY

-147 FYQKADPEFF
+147 FYQKADPEFL

-230 TQKKLL
+230 AQKKLL

-287 KYEGSVAKKNAVMSG
+287 KYEGSLAKKDAVMSG

-331 TSKMVRV
+331 TSEMVRM

-665 IADTNVVEAEKQQK
+665 SADTNVVEAEKQQK

-692 ILPQEKENKNVSDQ
+692 ILPQEKENENVSDQ

-980 ALQNVSEIEL
+980 ALQNVSETEL

>member
-42 VTDEAEPL
+42 VTDKAEPL

-71 VGAAIENAL
+71 VGVAIENAL
-80 EQAPY
+80 EQEPY

-331 TSKMVRV
+331 TSKMVRM

-546 LVETQEIPGITYKD
+546 LVEMQEIPGITYKD

-692 ILPQEKENKNVSDQ
+692 ILPQEKENENVSDQ

-746 RNYVAA
+746 RNYVVA

-1089 GLYFVKQQ
+1089 GLYFVKRQ

-1209 ADALSRFSGEKPV
+1209 ADALSRFFSEKPV

>member
-42 VTDEAEPL
+42 VTDKAEPL

-80 EQAPY
+80 EQEPY

-230 TQKKLL
+230 AQKKLL

-272 EAVSSIDFK
+272 EAVSSINFK

-642 PGMPFYQCVEQFTS
+642 PGMLFYQCVEQFTS

-706 RSHLAEKIIAFQEML
+706 KSHLAEKIIAFQEML

-962 EEQRKLQDTALEH
+962 EEQRKLQNTALEH

>member
-42 VTDEAEPL
+42 VTDETDPL

-80 EQAPY
+80 EQDPY

-133 KLLREDVCEAVLEE
+133 KLLREDVCEAVLED
-147 FYQKADPEFF
+147 FYQKADPEFL

-217 LSYLDVR
+217 LSYLNVR
-224 IEDLIT
+224 VENLIT
-230 TQKKLL
+230 AQEKLL

-272 EAVSSIDFK
+272 AAISAIDFK

-287 KYEGSVAKKNAVMSG
+287 KYEGSVAKKDAVMSG

-316 IFATPLEVQ
+316 IFATMLEVQ

-331 TSKMVRV
+331 TSKMVRM
-338 LVTLTQAFSDRFY
+338 LVTLTQAFSDRFQ

-371 VLVNPET
+371 VLVDSET

-458 RQRIDLHRNF
+458 QQRIDLHRNF

-505 EYPDYENADCCKPEF
+505 VYPDYENADCCKPEL

-590 KTGYFSATEVQT
+590 KTGYLSATEVQT

-607 RVLDNPYQDIPMA
+607 RVLDNPYQDIPLA

-627 GKFTSEELA
+627 GKFSSEELA
-636 QIRAES
+636 QIRSEY
-642 PGMPFYQCVEQFTS
+642 PGMPFYQCVEQM
-656 SEEQQKEEQ
+656 
-665 IADTNVVEAEKQQK
+665 
-679 EEPISDT
+679 
-686 DAVEAE
+686 
-692 ILPQEKENKNVSDQ
+692 LPVS
-706 RSHLAEKIIAFQEML
+706 EKIIAFQEML
-721 QNFRQRIPYTPI
+721 QKFRQRIPYTPI

-762 LDMLMEKAVAYEQTS
+762 LDMLMEKAEAYEQTS

-911 EGQYSGFSREEKVSF
+911 EGQYSGFSREEKVPF

-936 DWVMPVLGMENPD
+936 DWVIPVLGMENPD

-975 RTLLV
+975 RTLLE
-980 ALQNVSEIEL
+980 ALQNVSETEL
-990 TQLKETFSWE
+990 AQLKETFSWE
-1000 YAWKEEGTHKQKVSV
+1000 YAWKEEGAHKQKVSV

-1055 EAKENAGALYGTMVH
+1055 EVKENAGALYGTMVH

-1083 FAEEKQ
+1083 FADEKQ

-1127 TAKRMRVAAEQGTLE
+1127 TAKRMRAAAEQGALE

-1148 MSVPANLVWEESR
+1148 MSVPANLVWEDSR
-1161 PEEEVLIQ
+1161 PEEDVLIQ

-1194 AQELVHRYKKQLELY
+1194 AQELVRRYKKQLELY
-1209 ADALSRFSGEKPV
+1209 ADALSRFSDEKPV

-1229 FALAETIRL
+1229 FALAETILL

>member
-42 VTDEAEPL
+42 VTDETDPL

-80 EQAPY
+80 EQDPY

-133 KLLREDVCEAVLEE
+133 KLLREDVCEAVLED
-147 FYQKADPEFF
+147 FYQKADPEFL

-217 LSYLDVR
+217 LSYLNVR
-224 IEDLIT
+224 VEDLIT
-230 TQKKLL
+230 AQEKLL

-272 EAVSSIDFK
+272 AAISAIDFK

-287 KYEGSVAKKNAVMSG
+287 KYEGSVAKKDAVMSG

-316 IFATPLEVQ
+316 IFATMLEVQ

-331 TSKMVRV
+331 TSKMVRM
-338 LVTLTQAFSDRFY
+338 LVTLTQAFSDRFQ

-371 VLVNPET
+371 VLVDSET

-458 RQRIDLHRNF
+458 QQRIDLHRNF
-468 RSRREVVEAVNDIF
+468 RSRWEVVEAVNDIF

-505 EYPDYENADCCKPEF
+505 VYPDYENADCCKPEL

-607 RVLDNPYQDIPMA
+607 RVLDNPYQDIPLA

-627 GKFTSEELA
+627 GKFSSEELA
-636 QIRAES
+636 QIRSEY
-642 PGMPFYQCVEQFTS
+642 PGMPFYQCVEQM
-656 SEEQQKEEQ
+656 
-665 IADTNVVEAEKQQK
+665 
-679 EEPISDT
+679 
-686 DAVEAE
+686 
-692 ILPQEKENKNVSDQ
+692 LPVS
-706 RSHLAEKIIAFQEML
+706 EKIIAFQEML
-721 QNFRQRIPYTPI
+721 QKFRQRIPYTPI

-911 EGQYSGFSREEKVSF
+911 EGQYSGFSREEKVPF

-936 DWVMPVLGMENPD
+936 DWVIPVLGMENPD

-975 RTLLV
+975 RTLLE
-980 ALQNVSEIEL
+980 ALQNVSETEL
-990 TQLKETFSWE
+990 AQLKETFSWE
-1000 YAWKEEGTHKQKVSV
+1000 YAWKEEGAHKQKVSV

-1055 EAKENAGALYGTMVH
+1055 EVKENAGALYGTMVH

-1083 FAEEKQ
+1083 FADEKQ
-1089 GLYFVKQQ
+1089 GLYFVKEQ

-1127 TAKRMRVAAEQGTLE
+1127 TAKRMRAAAEQGALE

-1148 MSVPANLVWEESR
+1148 MSVPANLVWEDSR
-1161 PEEEVLIQ
+1161 PEEDVLIQ

-1194 AQELVHRYKKQLELY
+1194 AQELVRRYKKQLELY
-1209 ADALSRFSGEKPV
+1209 ADALSRFSDEKPV

-1229 FALAETIRL
+1229 FTLAETILL

>member
-42 VTDEAEPL
+42 VTDKAEPL

-71 VGAAIENAL
+71 VGVAIENAL
-80 EQAPY
+80 EQEPY

-230 TQKKLL
+230 AQKKLL

-505 EYPDYENADCCKPEF
+505 EYPDYENVDCCKPEF

-642 PGMPFYQCVEQFTS
+642 PEMPFYQCVEQFTS

-692 ILPQEKENKNVSDQ
+692 ILPQEKENENVSDQ

-1209 ADALSRFSGEKPV
+1209 ADALSRFFGEKPV

-1229 FALAETIRL
+1229 FALAEKIRL

>member
-42 VTDEAEPL
+42 VTDKAEPL

-71 VGAAIENAL
+71 VGVAIENAL
-80 EQAPY
+80 EQEPY

-230 TQKKLL
+230 AQKKLL
-236 ELTQEPDGPYMYEAS
+236 KLTQEPDGPYMYEAS

-575 QKVFEQEGIPLIVAS
+575 QKVFEQEGLPLIVAS

-706 RSHLAEKIIAFQEML
+706 KSHLAEKIIAFQEML

-829 CGMGK
+829 CGMEK

-1148 MSVPANLVWEESR
+1148 MSAPANLVWEESR

>member
-42 VTDEAEPL
+42 VTDETDPL

-80 EQAPY
+80 EQDPY

-133 KLLREDVCEAVLEE
+133 KLLREDVCEAVLED
-147 FYQKADPEFF
+147 FYQKADPEFL

-217 LSYLDVR
+217 LSYLNVR
-224 IEDLIT
+224 VEDLIT
-230 TQKKLL
+230 AQEKLL

-272 EAVSSIDFK
+272 AAISAIDFK

-287 KYEGSVAKKNAVMSG
+287 KYEGSVAKKDAVMSG

-316 IFATPLEVQ
+316 IFATMLEVQ

-331 TSKMVRV
+331 TSKMVRM
-338 LVTLTQAFSDRFY
+338 LVTLTQAFSDRFQ

-371 VLVNPET
+371 VLVDSET

-458 RQRIDLHRNF
+458 QQRIDLHRNF

-482 YPLMEKDLGNVAYD
+482 YPLMEKNLGNVAYD

-505 EYPDYENADCCKPEF
+505 VYPDYENADCCKPEL

-546 LVETQEIPGITYKD
+546 LVETQEIPEITYKD

-607 RVLDNPYQDIPMA
+607 RVLDNPYQDIPLA

-627 GKFTSEELA
+627 GKFSSEELA
-636 QIRAES
+636 QIRSEY
-642 PGMPFYQCVEQFTS
+642 PGMPFYQCVEQM
-656 SEEQQKEEQ
+656 
-665 IADTNVVEAEKQQK
+665 
-679 EEPISDT
+679 
-686 DAVEAE
+686 
-692 ILPQEKENKNVSDQ
+692 LPVS
-706 RSHLAEKIIAFQEML
+706 EKIIAFQEML
-721 QNFRQRIPYTPI
+721 QKFRQRIPYTPI

-911 EGQYSGFSREEKVSF
+911 EGQYSGFSREEKVPF

-936 DWVMPVLGMENPD
+936 DWVIPVLGMENPD

-975 RTLLV
+975 RTLLE
-980 ALQNVSEIEL
+980 ALQNVSETEL
-990 TQLKETFSWE
+990 AQLKETFSWE
-1000 YAWKEEGTHKQKVSV
+1000 YAWKEEGAHKQKVSV

-1055 EAKENAGALYGTMVH
+1055 EVKENAGAL
-1070 RFLECL
+1070 
-1076 DFAGLPD
+1076 
-1083 FAEEKQ
+1083 
-1089 GLYFVKQQ
+1089 
-1097 IDALCALGRM
+1097 
-1107 QEADAKRLNWKQL
+1107 
-1120 LGFLQSD
+1120 
-1127 TAKRMRVAAEQGTLE
+1127 
-1142 REKPFV
+1142 
-1148 MSVPANLVWEESR
+1148 
-1161 PEEEVLIQ
+1161 
-1169 GIIDVF
+1169 
-1175 WEEADGIVL
+1175 
-1184 LDYKTDHVDN
+1184 
-1194 AQELVHRYKKQLELY
+1194 
-1209 ADALSRFSGEKPV
+1209 
-1222 KEILIYS
+1222 
-1229 FALAETIRL
+1229 